1 MTEPSRSRAL
11 ARLRIQ
17 RAIDRVEADCETL
30 SFADSIKDHPLSL
43 FLTLLYGWAAWK
55 SDIPPASLF
64 GGMLIITFVLQAEQ
78 TRREARRG
86 NNLKKALRE
95 ISTLLEDI
103 EFSDSREEPQET
115 TRPSR

>member
-1 MTEPSRSRAL
+1 MSEPSRDRAL

-30 SFADSIKDHPLSL
+30 SFVDSIKDHPLSL
-43 FLTLLYGWAAWK
+43 FLTLLFGWAAWK
-55 SDIPPASLF
+55 TEIPPASLF

-78 TRREARRG
+78 KRREARRG

-95 ISTLLEDI
+95 ISTLLEDMDLP
-103 EFSDSREEPQET
+103 DSNPETQEPA
-115 TRPSR
+115 RP